1 MQKVLFDEKEFTQKY
16 NELKSSRKMA
26 EYFKCSKN
34 TILNYAK
41 RINYNNQNNKEI
53 KLPQEKMQEIIALYE
68 NQGISAITKTY
79 NCSTTA
85 VYNFFKKNNYIAI
98 NKNNKLNDITEK
110 EFINSYMELKSAEK
124 MGKRYH
130 CSSTAILNYA
140 KKIRYNPALA
150 KSYKLSKTDKEFI
163 IHNYH
168 NYTSTELA
176 KKFNVSRGMIT
187 KLWYDNNLLGKINNN
202 ITTTEKDITGQKF
215 GKWTVLYKTNKRNA
229 GGVIYWHCKCDC
241 GIEKD
246 VLGSSLRNGL
256 SLSCGTHSNIS
267 KGNEKIKQILIENNI
282 PFKIEY
288 KFDSCKDKKILPFD
302 FYINNQYLI
311 EYDGIQHYDKN
322 SRFDYEYTHK
332 HDLIKSAWC
341 KDNNIPLI
349 RIPFWH
355 YEHLKLQDLLLE
367 TSTFLENADYKPR
380 N

>member
-1 MQKVLFDEKEFTQKY
+1 
-16 NELKSSRKMA
+16 
-26 EYFKCSKN
+26 
-34 TILNYAK
+34 
-41 RINYNNQNNKEI
+41 
-53 KLPQEKMQEIIALYE
+53 
-68 NQGISAITKTY
+68 
-79 NCSTTA
+79 
-85 VYNFFKKNNYIAI
+85 
-98 NKNNKLNDITEK
+98 
-110 EFINSYMELKSAEK
+110 MELKSAEK

-302 FYINNQYLI
+302 FYINN
-311 EYDGIQHYDKN
+311 
-322 SRFDYEYTHK
+322 
-332 HDLIKSAWC
+332 
-341 KDNNIPLI
+341 
-349 RIPFWH
+349 
-355 YEHLKLQDLLLE
+355 
-367 TSTFLENADYKPR
+367 
-380 N
+380 